1 MTTSLFAG
9 IIILCGI
16 FAVGEVLSKFTKYK
30 IPTLVIAMF
39 AFIIFGGQFGII
51 PEDTVAVTGF
61 CDITYSWGLPFVI
74 ASFGT
79 SITLKGLKS
88 EGRTVAIALCT
99 VALIVGLGALAGCTI
114 INMTSAIFGAV
125 EVAGG
130 GQAAMVFIK
139 FAQEHDNARLVAL
152 VLCVMNM
159 QIILGYPVC
168 NYGIRRSMQLRI
180 KNGLIP
186 ELPTNT
192 TQDGQEKKPL
202 IHVPDFLR
210 NNFFYVMFVLGIIC
224 LVSGKIGDLV
234 GLSPYIFYII
244 FGFVFA
250 ELGLLEH
257 NCLAKVGCMSVLM
270 DILYLSLMADFV
282 TMKLGDVGIIAV
294 EFFVVMIA
302 GLIGCIL
309 TGILMGK
316 LFKLDFYEVLGLSIA
331 CMVGYPV
338 TLNIATEALTA
349 VRQECEISD
358 DTAARLKAYY
368 DPKIVISG
376 VVSISLVTGI
386 LAGIIIS
393 FI

>member
-1 MTTSLFAG
+1 MTTSLFVG

-39 AFIIFGGQFGII
+39 AFIIFGGQFGLI

-61 CDITYSWGLPFVI
+61 CDITYSWGLPFLI
-74 ASFGT
+74 AGFGT

-88 EGRTVAIALCT
+88 EGRTCAIAICT
-99 VALIVGLGALAGCTI
+99 VVFIVGLGALTGCTI
-114 INMTSAIFGAV
+114 INMTSALFGTV

-130 GQAAMVFIK
+130 GQAAMIFIK
-139 FAQEHDNARLVAL
+139 WAQEQDNARLVAL

-159 QIILGYPVC
+159 QIILGYPLC
-168 NYGIRRSMQLRI
+168 NYGIRKSMTLRI
-180 KNGLIP
+180 KNGKIP
-186 ELPTNT
+186 ELPVAVAA
-192 TQDGQEKKPL
+192 DGQEKKPL
-202 IHVPDFLR
+202 IPMPDYLR
-210 NNFFYVMFVLGIIC
+210 NNFFYVMFVLGVIC
-224 LVSGKIGDLV
+224 FVSGKIGDLV

-257 NCLAKVGCMSVLM
+257 NCLVKVGCMSVLL
-270 DILYLSLMADFV
+270 DIVYLSLMADFV
-282 TMKLGDVGIIAV
+282 TMKLGDVGVIAV
-294 EFFVVMIA
+294 EFFVVMAA
-302 GLIGCIL
+302 GLVGCLL
-309 TGILMGK
+309 TGVVMGK
-316 LFKLDFYEVLGLSIA
+316 LFKLDFYEVMGLSIA

-338 TLNIATEALTA
+338 TLNISAEALAA
-349 VRQECEISD
+349 VRQENDISD
-358 DTAARLKAYY
+358 DTAERLKAYY
-368 DPKIVISG
+368 EPKVVISG

-393 FI
+393 FL